1 VASRIAD
8 SSGGL
13 QIELL
18 GPVAAWLDGRPV
30 ALGGQRPRALFA
42 VLAPLPGSRR
52 SSSSPHARAT
62 AHTHGDAAARDG
74 GTLSFEDA
82 IAYALHE
89 PRA

>member
-1 VASRIAD
+1 MASGIAD

-18 GPVAAWLDGRPV
+18 GPVAARVDGRPV
-30 ALGGQRPRALFA
+30 VGGSAAAALFA
-42 VLAPLPGSRR
+42 VLAPIPGSTR
-52 SSSSPHARAT
+52 SSSSPHAR
-62 AHTHGDAAARDG
+62 HGTHAWDAAARDG